1 MVIGCA
7 HPPRSASVSIATNR
21 TSFAV
26 STRAARW
33 ARLIPAAIVAAVV
46 LGGCGKSDKVTG
58 PAAAASIVISAPSGQ
73 TVVEGTL
80 QFTAVVK
87 DADGNTLALTPTWS
101 VAHGGGAINSSGL
114 FTAGDSAAAFTNTV
128 VATSGVATSAST
140 VTVLAG
146 PLATITVTP
155 GTINLL
161 AGATQQFTAAG
172 KDAHGNAVAI
182 LNRVWSIAAAGG
194 TIDTSGMFTAG
205 TTAGVFTNTVT
216 ATSDSVSGEGSV
228 TIGGGPVAS
237 IEITLDT
244 AAVAIGGTQ
253 QYIVTGRDANNN
265 VVPVVPA
272 PVWSIVAGGGT
283 IDASTGLF
291 TAGTVSGDFVNTIHV
306 VSGTVSAST
315 SVKVAAG
322 ALATI
327 VVEPL
332 TVSLAAGA
340 TQQFTAVGKD
350 AHDNVVPTT
359 PVWSVAASGGTINS
373 SGLFTA
379 GSTAGVF
386 TNTVEATDGSIV
398 GKATVT
404 VTGGALASITVSP
417 VTGTMA
423 IGGQQQ
429 FTAVGH
435 DAQNNVVAFT
445 PTWSVAAGGGTIDA
459 STGLFTAGTVAGSFS
474 NTVTATSG
482 SISGTASVVVEAG
495 PLANLTISPT
505 SATLAVGATQQ
516 FTVVGTDAGG
526 NVIPISATWSV
537 FAGGGTINSS
547 GLFTAGTTA
556 GTFTNT
562 VVVTSGTLAAVAT
575 IKVTPGPV
583 VSIAITPANPTITV
597 GSNQKFTAVG
607 TDAFGNT
614 VTLSSGWVNGNA
626 VAGTLSASGNF
637 HASTV
642 GVWPNQIEFVSG
654 TITGTTSVT
663 ITP

>member
-1 MVIGCA
+1 M
-7 HPPRSASVSIATNR
+7 SITPNG
-21 TSFAV
+21 TSFAA

-33 ARLIPAAIVAAVV
+33 ARLIPAAIFTVVV
-46 LGGCGKSDKVTG
+46 LAGCGKSDKVTG
-58 PAAAASIVISAPSGQ
+58 PAAAASIVITAPSGQ
-73 TVVEGTL
+73 TPIEGTL

-87 DADGNTLALTPTWS
+87 DADGNTLSATPTWS
-101 VAHGGGAINSSGL
+101 VAHGGGTINSSGL
-114 FTAGDSAAAFTNTV
+114 FTAGDIAAMFANTV
-128 VATSGVATSAST
+128 VATSGSATSAST
-140 VTVLAG
+140 VTVTAG
-146 PLATITVTP
+146 PLATIAVTP
-155 GTINLL
+155 STVNLL

-172 KDAHGNAVAI
+172 KDAHNNAVAI
-182 LNRVWSIAAAGG
+182 PGRVWSIAAAGG
-194 TIDTSGMFTAG
+194 TIDTSGLFTAG
-205 TTAGVFTNTVT
+205 TSAGVFANTVT
-216 ATSDSVSGEGSV
+216 ATSGAVSGTGSV

-244 AAVAIGGTQ
+244 AAVPIGGTQ
-253 QYIVTGRDANNN
+253 QYIVTGRDASNN

-272 PVWSIVAGGGT
+272 PVWSVVNGGGT
-283 IDASTGLF
+283 IDPTTGLF

-322 ALATI
+322 PLASITLA
-327 VVEPL
+327 PL

-340 TQQFTAVGKD
+340 TQQYTAVGKD

-359 PVWSVAASGGTINS
+359 PVWSVAAGGGTING

-379 GSTAGVF
+379 GTSAGVF
-386 TNTVEATDGSIV
+386 TNTVEATEGSIV
-398 GKATVT
+398 GTATVT
-404 VTGGALASITVSP
+404 VTSGALASITVSP

-423 IGGQQQ
+423 IDGQQQ

-435 DAQNNVVAFT
+435 DASNNVVAFT

-474 NTVTATSG
+474 NTITATGG

-526 NVIPISATWSV
+526 NVIPITANWSV

-575 IKVTPGPV
+575 VTVTPGPV
-583 VSIAITPANPTITV
+583 VSITITPANPTIAKN
-597 GSNQKFTAVG
+597 SNQKFTAVG
-607 TDAFGNT
+607 MDAYGNT
-614 VTLSSGWVNGNA
+614 MTLATGWVNGNA
-626 VAGTLSASGNF
+626 IAGTLSASGNF
-637 HASTV
+637 HASTA
-642 GVWPNQIEFVSG
+642 GVWPNQIQFVSG
-654 TITGTTSVT
+654 TITASTSVT